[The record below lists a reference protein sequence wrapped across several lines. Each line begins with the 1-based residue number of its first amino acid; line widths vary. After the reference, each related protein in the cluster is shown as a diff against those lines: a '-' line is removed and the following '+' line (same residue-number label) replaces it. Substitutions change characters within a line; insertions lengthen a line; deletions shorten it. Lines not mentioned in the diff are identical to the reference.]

1 MKVAIFQFYLFGI
14 NTYVVY
20 DPATLCCAVIDPGML
35 GPKEEQAIT
44 DFISKNNFK
53 VTHIINTHLHLDHAI
68 GNSFLKETYD
78 VPVLASKADEPLGKR
93 MQEQATMFG
102 INERFKGVE
111 ITDYLN
117 DGDIIKIGD
126 GELQV
131 IAVPGHS
138 QGSVALYDKKDGFLI
153 SGDALFQGSIGRTDL
168 PGGNYSQLIDSIKTK
183 LLTLPGDTIVYPGH
197 GEPTTI
203 ADEKKLNPFLR

>member
-20 DPATLCCAVIDPGML
+20 DPTTLCCAVIDPGML
-35 GPKEEQAIT
+35 GPKEEKAIT
-44 DFISKNNFK
+44 DFISKNNLK
-53 VTHIINTHLHLDHAI
+53 LTHIINTHLHLDHAI
-68 GNSFLKETYD
+68 GNGFLKDTYK

-93 MQEQATMFG
+93 MQEQAMMFG
-102 INERFKGVE
+102 INEKFKGVE

-168 PGGNYSQLIDSIKTK
+168 PGGNYAQLIDSIKTK
-183 LLTLPGDTIVYPGH
+183 LLTLPEDTIVYPGH

>member
-20 DPATLCCAVIDPGML
+20 DPATLCCAVVDPGML
-35 GPKEEQAIT
+35 GPKEEKAIT
-44 DFISKNNFK
+44 NFISKNNLK
-53 VTHIINTHLHLDHAI
+53 VTHIINTHLHLDHAV
-68 GNSFLKETYD
+68 GNGFLKETYD

-93 MQEQATMFG
+93 MQEQAMMFG
-102 INERFKGVE
+102 INDKFKGVE

-117 DGDIIKIGD
+117 DGDVIKIGD

-138 QGSVALYDKKDGFLI
+138 QGSVALYDKKDSFLI
-153 SGDALFQGSIGRTDL
+153 SGDALFQRSIGRTDL
-168 PGGNYSQLIDSIKTK
+168 PGGNYAQLIDSIKTK
-183 LLTLPGDTIVYPGH
+183 LLTLPGNTIVYPGH

>member
-20 DPATLCCAVIDPGML
+20 DPITLCCAVIDPGML
-35 GPKEEQAIT
+35 GPKEEKAIT
-44 DFISKNNFK
+44 DFISKNNLK
-53 VTHIINTHLHLDHAI
+53 ITHIINTHLHLDHAV
-68 GNSFLKETYD
+68 GNGYLKDLYN

-93 MQEQATMFG
+93 MQEQAMMFG

-111 ITDYLN
+111 ITDYLS
-117 DGDIIKIGD
+117 DGDIIKIGE

-138 QGSVALYDKKDGFLI
+138 PGSVGLYDKKDGFLI

-168 PGGNYSQLIDSIKTK
+168 PGGNHEQLLESIKSK
-183 LLTLPGDTIVYPGH
+183 LLTLPGNTIVYPGH
-197 GEPTTI
+197 GGATTI
-203 ADEKKLNPFLR
+203 ADEARLNPFLR